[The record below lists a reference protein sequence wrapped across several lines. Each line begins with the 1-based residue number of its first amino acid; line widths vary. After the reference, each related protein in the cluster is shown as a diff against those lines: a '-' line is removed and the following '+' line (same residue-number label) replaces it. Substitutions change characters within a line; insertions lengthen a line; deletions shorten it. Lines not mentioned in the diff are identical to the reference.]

1 MKKTIRSIFT
11 LTLCIILVITG
22 IINTGTD
29 TACAADG
36 KMPVKVT
43 FKKKTVTIDSGKST
57 NGADIQPETLE
68 EKFGSPK
75 ETAENDCTTYTWK
88 KGKTTI
94 EYSIYYMGDKV
105 YQKHI
110 GIDIQDRNATLY
122 GIKTGMNKS
131 TALKKLQKAYGAKKS
146 DIYGENPEVLR
157 FNANCI
163 SSSVEFKNG
172 KVIRIQYGNYA
183 K

>member
-1 MKKTIRSIFT
+1 MKQKIKSMLVLI
-11 LTLCIILVITG
+11 LCAMLAIAG
-22 IINTGTD
+22 IASTD
-29 TACAADG
+29 TAYAAGG

-57 NGADIQPETLE
+57 NGADVQLETLE
-68 EKFGSPK
+68 KKFGKPA
-75 ETAENDCTTYTWK
+75 ETTENDCTTYTWK

-94 EYSIYYMGDKV
+94 EYAIYYMGDTV
-105 YQKHI
+105 FQKHI
-110 GIDIQDRNATLY
+110 GIDVQDKNAVLY
-122 GIKTGMNKS
+122 GIKVGMNKS
-131 TALKKLQKAYGAKKS
+131 MALKKLKKAYGAKKS
-146 DIYGENPEVLR
+146 DIYGDSPEVLR

-172 KVIRIQYGNYA
+172 KVTRIQYGNYA